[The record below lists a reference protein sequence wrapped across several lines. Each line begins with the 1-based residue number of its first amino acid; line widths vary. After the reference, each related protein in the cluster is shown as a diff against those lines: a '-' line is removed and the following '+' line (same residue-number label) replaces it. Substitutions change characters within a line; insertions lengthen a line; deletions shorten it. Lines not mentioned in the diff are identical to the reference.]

1 MAARPVGGE
10 PVEAETRAGEES
22 LRQQER
28 TEPRPVSPELFAF
41 RTDHLPEPG
50 LVQEPTFV
58 CIQSSDM
65 CNNNNYEVKHLV
77 SRGVIGIQ
85 QSHPERASQDGFF
98 VSVVFPGL
106 VTREGC
112 YVFTCELLK
121 HILYQRQQ
129 LPLPYE
135 QLEFFYR
142 NRQQDEPSKKSRS
155 KELAD
160 RKKCQ
165 RVLADLEEIICNLE
179 TLFTLTIVPRVLLLL
194 GGSTACPKEMYEIN
208 MEGVLAGSAEQSLKT
223 RPCLRKL
230 FHSLFVTDAFSEFK
244 ASPIMGAVLMVQGH
258 RSCGTEWFRPK
269 LNFKVP
275 SRGLKLQV
283 NLSCADKVSDL
294 TRPPHQTS
302 RASDDDYVWFQA
314 PVTLKGFHD

>member
-1 MAARPVGGE
+1 MAARPEGGE
-10 PVEAETRAGEES
+10 SVEVETRAGEETHQHQDRS
-22 LRQQER
+22 QPQ
-28 TEPRPVSPELFAF
+28 PVSPHLLAI
-41 RTDHLPEPG
+41 RTDHLPEPD
-50 LVQEPTFV
+50 LVPEQTIV

-65 CNNNNYEVKHLV
+65 CNNNSCEAKHLV

-85 QSHPERASQDGFF
+85 QSHSERASQDGFF

-112 YVFTCELLK
+112 YIFTCEIIK

-142 NRQQDEPSKKSRS
+142 KQEQDEVCKKSRS

-165 RVLADLEEIICNLE
+165 RVLADLDDIICNLE
-179 TLFTLTIVPRVLLLL
+179 ILFTLTIVPRVLILL
-194 GGSTACPKEMYEIN
+194 GGSTTCPKEMYEIN

-230 FHSLFVTDAFSEFK
+230 FHSLFVTDAFSDFK
-244 ASPIMGAVLMVQGH
+244 SSPIMGAVLMVQGH
-258 RSCGTEWFRPK
+258 RDCGTEWFRPK

-275 SRGLKLQV
+275 NRGLKLLV
-283 NLSCADKVSDL
+283 NLSCMDKVSDITL
-294 TRPPHQTS
+294 SPHQTS
-302 RASDDDYVWFQA
+302 RSSDDDYVWFQA
-314 PVTLKGFHD
+314 PLTLKGFHD